1 MFVKEKNKM
10 SYVYELL
17 INGTIQKVYENQ
29 FKPNIIA
36 EIAKDLDQIDSKMR
50 EISFRVMKKK
60 RN

>member
-1 MFVKEKNKM
+1 M